1 MPIITIGMKEGRTK
15 DQKARL
21 VKEITETVVR
31 VIGTKSEN
39 VNIVIYDHPEEN
51 LAHAGKLLSDKT
63 G

>member
-1 MPIITIGMKEGRTK
+1 MKEGRTK
-15 DQKARL
+15 DQKAQL